1 MHAVLAADDAITP
14 AAAARRA
21 LSTVAHL
28 GVVEFPQTHFELF
41 DSYLQETIDLTTRWF
56 TTDLQ

>member
-14 AAAARRA
+14 AAAARQA

-28 GVVEFPQTHFELF
+28 DVVEFPQTHFALF
-41 DSYLQETIDLTTRWF
+41 DSHLQETIDLTTRWF

>member
-41 DSYLQETIDLTTRWF
+41 DSHLQETIDLTTR
-56 TTDLQ
+56 